1 MGREIKLFNRKI
13 KIASF
18 IPKFIFKVQHML
30 IPKVQPVFVHP
41 KLNSFSQY
49 QEDLII
55 DSLLICKSK
64 GFYIDIGANDP
75 DLLSN
80 TKRFYLKGWS
90 GINIEPNPN
99 LYNKL
104 LLNRPNDINLNYGVS
119 STRGKL
125 TFYVMSAD
133 TLSSF
138 DKNAAIE
145 SGKLHGATLVNEVT
159 VNTLSLIDVF
169 NNYVQGH
176 VDFMSVDTEGYD
188 LIVLNS
194 NDWTKFRP
202 YAVMVEVNQN
212 DSEIVRFMEE
222 KDYLLI
228 FNNHTNGIFI
238 DSRADA
244 CRTGAD
250 VAVCLD

>member
-13 KIASF
+13 KIADYV
-18 IPKFIFKVQHML
+18 PKFVFRLQHML
-30 IPKVQPVFVHP
+30 IPKVQPVYVHP
-41 KLNSFSQY
+41 ELNSYSQY

-55 DSLLICKSK
+55 DSLLSCKNK

-75 DLLSN
+75 DILSN

-90 GINIEPNPN
+90 GINIEPNPS

-104 LLNRPNDINLNYGVS
+104 VAIRSKDINLNYGVS
-119 STRGKL
+119 STKGAL

-138 DKNAAIE
+138 DKKAAVE
-145 SGKLHGATLVNEVT
+145 SGKLHGATLVNEMT
-159 VNTLSLIDVF
+159 VNTLSLTDVF
-169 NNYVQGH
+169 NNYVQGS

-188 LIVLNS
+188 LIVLGS

-202 YAVMVEVNQN
+202 YVVMVEVNQN
-212 DSEIVRFMEE
+212 DSEIVRFMVER
-222 KDYLLI
+222 DYLLI
-228 FNNHTNGIFI
+228 YNNHTNGIFI
-238 DSRADA
+238 DCKAE
-244 CRTGAD
+244 
-250 VAVCLD
+250 VCNKL

>member
-1 MGREIKLFNRKI
+1 MSREIKFFNRKI
-13 KIASF
+13 KVAEYV
-18 IPKFIFKVQHML
+18 PKFIFRIQHML
-30 IPKVQPVFVHP
+30 IPKVEPVYVHP
-41 KLNSFSQY
+41 ELNSYSQY

-55 DSLLICKSK
+55 DSLLSSKNK

-75 DLLSN
+75 DVLSN

-104 LLNRPNDINLNYGVS
+104 VASRPKDINLNYGVS
-119 STRGKL
+119 SSKGVL

-138 DKNAAIE
+138 DKKAAIE
-145 SGKLHGATLVNEVT
+145 SGKLHGATLVDEIM
-159 VNTLSLIDVF
+159 VNTLPLTDVF
-169 NNYVQGH
+169 NNYVHSQ

-188 LIVLNS
+188 LIVLDS

-212 DSEIVRFMEE
+212 DSEIVRFMEG

-228 FNNHTNGIFI
+228 YNNHTNGIFI
-238 DSRADA
+238 DTMADT
-244 CRTGAD
+244 RG
-250 VAVCLD
+250 

>member
-13 KIASF
+13 KIADYV
-18 IPKFIFKVQHML
+18 PKFVFKIQHML
-30 IPKVQPVFVHP
+30 IPKVEPVFVHP
-41 KLNSFSQY
+41 ILKSFSQY

-55 DSLLICKSK
+55 DSLLSCKNK

-75 DLLSN
+75 DVLSN

-99 LYNKL
+99 LYKKL
-104 LLNRPNDINLNYGVS
+104 VRNRPNDINLNYGVS
-119 STRGKL
+119 STEGSL

-138 DKNAAIE
+138 DKKAAIE
-145 SGKLHGATLVNEVT
+145 SGKLHGATLVDEIS
-159 VNTLSLIDVF
+159 VNTLSLTDVF
-169 NNYVQGH
+169 TNYVQGS

-188 LIVLNS
+188 LIVLDS

-212 DSEIVRFMEE
+212 DSEIVRFMEAV
-222 KDYLLI
+222 DYLLI
-228 FNNHTNGIFI
+228 YNNHTNGVFI
-238 DSRADA
+238 DTRA
-244 CRTGAD
+244 G
-250 VAVCLD
+250 V